1 MLQMKKL
8 GLREVESLAQHPTAA
23 HGGVGV
29 WFHHLQETT
38 YSTASKP
45 GLESPSLVPHGG
57 GLGGHWGF
65 LERGRDKEISSEAW
79 PQIPLHQRR
88 LRFPCSGA
96 VSGAER
102 RAGSHFPGYSSR
114 KLQVPRIAWAFFYL

>member
-1 MLQMKKL
+1 MWQMKKL
-8 GLREVESLAQHPTAA
+8 GFREVESLAQHPTATC
-23 HGGVGV
+23 GGGGV
-29 WFHHLQETT
+29 WFQHLQETT
-38 YSTASKP
+38 YSTASVP
-45 GLESPSLVPHGG
+45 GLDSPSLVSRGVAWG
-57 GLGGHWGF
+57 TLGLS
-65 LERGRDKEISSEAW
+65 ERGRDKEVSSEAW
-79 PQIPLHQRR
+79 PWIPLHQGR